1 MSELKKKLIDDM
13 KVAMR
18 EKNALQLETIRMVRA
33 AIQRREVDERIELG
47 DEDVLSVLTKLVK
60 QCNDAASQF
69 DEAGRDDLASKERAN
84 IAIMETYLPAKLS
97 DDEIERIIR
106 EAIDRTGASSMKD
119 MGKVMGVVRPELQ
132 GRADMGEVS
141 KSIKTLLSA

>member
-1 MSELKKKLIDDM
+1 MSELKKQLMDDM

-18 EKNALQLETIRMVRA
+18 EKNTLQLETIRMVRA

-47 DEDVLSVLTKLVK
+47 DDDVLSVLTKMVK

-69 DEAGRDDLASKERAN
+69 DDAGRDDLASKERAN
-84 IAIMETYLPAKLS
+84 IAIMETYLPARLS
-97 DDEIERIIR
+97 DDEVERIIR
-106 EAIDRTGASSMKD
+106 EAIERTGASSMKD
-119 MGKVMGVVRPELQ
+119 MGRVMGAVRPELQ

-141 KSIKTLLSA
+141 KSIRSLLDA